1 MNKGWIVNHARAGK
15 KCIGTVRPGNSSGFL
30 MLNGKKTEIGN
41 ITLANERIVKLR
53 LKNISAFLFS
63 NFLNTQY
70 PAAASIHAAKLM
82 PVRTGIF
89 TSFEKSISVA
99 KKYIRL

>member
-1 MNKGWIVNHARAGK
+1 MVNHARAGK

-30 MLNGKKTEIGN
+30 ILNGNEIEIGN
-41 ITLANERIVKLR
+41 ITLEKERMVKLR
-53 LKNISAFLFS
+53 LKNISAFLFN

-70 PAAASIHAAKLM
+70 PKAANMQAARLIAI
-82 PVRTGIF
+82 RTGIF
-89 TSFEKSISVA
+89 TTFEKSISVA